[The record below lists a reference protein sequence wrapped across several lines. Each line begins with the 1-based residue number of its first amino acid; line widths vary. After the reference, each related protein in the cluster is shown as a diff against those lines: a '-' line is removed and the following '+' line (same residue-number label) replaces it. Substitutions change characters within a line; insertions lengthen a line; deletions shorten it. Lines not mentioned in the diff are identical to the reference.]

1 MTLDLKNLFN
11 YSDQTIPDYITQDNS
26 EGNDIT
32 DETATLGRVLFYDKK
47 LSSDNTIACASCH
60 EQKYAFGDTSWLST
74 GVNGTTTRHS
84 MRLVNSRFS
93 EEKRFFWDERAD
105 NLEMQTTMP
114 IRDHIEM
121 GYSGTEGDPTFQD
134 LLDKLDTVS
143 YYNDLFYLA
152 YGDTTITELK
162 MQKALAQFIRS
173 IQSFDSP
180 YDEGRSQVGNDLQPF
195 QNYSNQ
201 ENLGKTLFMTQPVF
215 DNTGTRTSGGFGCAS
230 CHRPPEFDIDPNTKS
245 NGILFTAMNT
255 TAAGGIDTVVFR
267 SPSIRDLVNPDGEL
281 NGRLMHTGNFINLNQ
296 ILNHYDGIN
305 LFPKAPGVG
314 VVIDERLVP
323 NGNPQNLNMTRQERT
338 QIVSFLETLT
348 GKDLYTNSKWS
359 SPFDE
364 NGSLTVLNST
374 LNVAEPTQTIKVN
387 IFPNPTSDKLVVE
400 GDIQKGTIEIIDI
413 QGRVRLE
420 EKTKGPRANLSI
432 ATLENGSYTI
442 RLKKPDGQVYVSQK
456 IVKY

>member
-1 MTLDLKNLFN
+1 
-11 YSDQTIPDYITQDNS
+11 
-26 EGNDIT
+26 
-32 DETATLGRVLFYDKK
+32 
-47 LSSDNTIACASCH
+47 
-60 EQKYAFGDTSWLST
+60 
-74 GVNGTTTRHS
+74 

-93 EEKRFFWDERAD
+93 EEKQFFWDERAD
-105 NLEMQTTMP
+105 NLEVQTTMP
-114 IRDHIEM
+114 IKDHVEM

-180 YDEGRSQVGNDLQPF
+180 YDEGRDQVGNDLQPF
-195 QNYSNQ
+195 QNYCNQ

-215 DNTGTRTSGGFGCAS
+215 DNNGTRTSGGFGCAS
-230 CHRPPEFDIDPNTKS
+230 CHRPPEFDMDPNTKS

-323 NGNPQNLNMTRQERT
+323 NGKPQNLNMTRQERT

-348 GKDLYTNSKWS
+348 GKDMYTNSKWS

-364 NGSLTVLNST
+364 NGSITILNST
-374 LNVAEPTQTIKVN
+374 FNVAEVAQTINVN
-387 IFPNPTSDKLVVE
+387 IFPNPASDHLVIE
-400 GDIQKGTIEIIDI
+400 GDIQKGILEILDIE
-413 QGRVRLE
+413 GRVVLMK
-420 EKTKGPRANLSI
+420 KTMLPRSLIFLTS
-432 ATLENGSYTI
+432 LENGNYFV
-442 RLKKPDGQVYVSQK
+442 RLKNSRGNIYAVQK
-456 IVKY
+456 IVKN

>member
-1 MTLDLKNLFN
+1 
-11 YSDQTIPDYITQDNS
+11 
-26 EGNDIT
+26 
-32 DETATLGRVLFYDKK
+32 
-47 LSSDNTIACASCH
+47 
-60 EQKYAFGDTSWLST
+60 
-74 GVNGTTTRHS
+74 

-93 EEKRFFWDERAD
+93 EEKQFFWDERAD
-105 NLEMQTTMP
+105 NPEVQTTMP
-114 IRDHIEM
+114 IKDHVEM

-180 YDEGRSQVGNDLQPF
+180 YDEGRDQVGNDLQPF
-195 QNYSNQ
+195 QNYCNQ

-215 DNTGTRTSGGFGCAS
+215 DNNGTRTSGGFGCAS
-230 CHRPPEFDIDPNTKS
+230 CHRPPEFDMDPNTKS

-323 NGNPQNLNMTRQERT
+323 NGKPQNLNMTRQERT

-348 GKDLYTNSKWS
+348 GKDMYTNSKWS

-364 NGSLTVLNST
+364 NGSITILNST
-374 LNVAEPTQTIKVN
+374 FNVAEVAQTINVN
-387 IFPNPTSDKLVVE
+387 IFPNPASDHLVIE
-400 GDIQKGTIEIIDI
+400 GDIQKGILEILDIE
-413 QGRVRLE
+413 GRVVLMK
-420 EKTKGPRANLSI
+420 KTMLPRSLIFLTS
-432 ATLENGSYTI
+432 LENGNYFV
-442 RLKKPDGQVYVSQK
+442 RLKNSRGNIYAVQK
-456 IVKY
+456 IVKN

>member
-1 MTLDLKNLFN
+1 
-11 YSDQTIPDYITQDNS
+11 
-26 EGNDIT
+26 
-32 DETATLGRVLFYDKK
+32 
-47 LSSDNTIACASCH
+47 
-60 EQKYAFGDTSWLST
+60 
-74 GVNGTTTRHS
+74 

-93 EEKRFFWDERAD
+93 EEKQFFWDERAD
-105 NLEMQTTMP
+105 NPEVQTTMP
-114 IRDHIEM
+114 IKDHVEM

-180 YDEGRSQVGNDLQPF
+180 YDEGRDQVGNDLQPF
-195 QNYSNQ
+195 QNYCNQ

-215 DNTGTRTSGGFGCAS
+215 DNNGTRTSGGFGCAS

-323 NGNPQNLNMTRQERT
+323 NGKPQNLNMTRQERT

-348 GKDLYTNSKWS
+348 GKDMYTNSKWS

-364 NGSLTVLNST
+364 NGSITILNST
-374 LNVAEPTQTIKVN
+374 FNVAEVAQTINVN
-387 IFPNPTSDKLVVE
+387 IFPNPASDHLVIE
-400 GDIQKGTIEIIDI
+400 GDIQKGILEILDIE
-413 QGRVRLE
+413 GRVVLMK
-420 EKTKGPRANLSI
+420 KTMLPRSLIFLTS
-432 ATLENGSYTI
+432 LENGNYFV
-442 RLKKPDGQVYVSQK
+442 RLKNSRGNIYAVQK
-456 IVKY
+456 IVKN

>member
-1 MTLDLKNLFN
+1 
-11 YSDQTIPDYITQDNS
+11 
-26 EGNDIT
+26 
-32 DETATLGRVLFYDKK
+32 
-47 LSSDNTIACASCH
+47 
-60 EQKYAFGDTSWLST
+60 
-74 GVNGTTTRHS
+74 

-93 EEKRFFWDERAD
+93 EEKQFFWDERAD
-105 NLEMQTTMP
+105 NLEVQTTMP
-114 IRDHIEM
+114 IKDHVEM

-162 MQKALAQFIRS
+162 MQNALAQFIRS

-180 YDEGRSQVGNDLQPF
+180 YDEGRDQVGNDLQPF
-195 QNYSNQ
+195 QNYCNQ

-215 DNTGTRTSGGFGCAS
+215 DNNGTRTSGGFGCAS
-230 CHRPPEFDIDPNTKS
+230 CHRPPEFDMDPNTKS

-323 NGNPQNLNMTRQERT
+323 NGKPQNLNMTRQERT

-348 GKDLYTNSKWS
+348 GKDMYTNSKWS

-364 NGSLTVLNST
+364 NGSITILNST
-374 LNVAEPTQTIKVN
+374 FNVAEVAQTINVN
-387 IFPNPTSDKLVVE
+387 IFPNPASDHLVIE
-400 GDIQKGTIEIIDI
+400 GDIQKGILEILDIE
-413 QGRVRLE
+413 GRVVLMK
-420 EKTKGPRANLSI
+420 KTMLPRSLIFLTS
-432 ATLENGSYTI
+432 LENGNYFV
-442 RLKKPDGQVYVSQK
+442 RLKNSRGNIYAVQK
-456 IVKY
+456 IVKN

>member
-1 MTLDLKNLFN
+1 M
-11 YSDQTIPDYITQDNS
+11 
-26 EGNDIT
+26 
-32 DETATLGRVLFYDKK
+32 LFYDKK

-93 EEKRFFWDERAD
+93 EEKQFFWDERAD
-105 NLEMQTTMP
+105 NPEVQTTMP
-114 IRDHIEM
+114 IKDHVEM

-180 YDEGRSQVGNDLQPF
+180 YDEGRDQVGNDLQPF
-195 QNYSNQ
+195 QNYCNQ

-215 DNTGTRTSGGFGCAS
+215 DNNGTRTSGGFGCAS
-230 CHRPPEFDIDPNTKS
+230 CHRPPEFDMDPNTKS

-323 NGNPQNLNMTRQERT
+323 NGKPQNLNMTRQERT

-348 GKDLYTNSKWS
+348 GKDMYTNSKWS

-364 NGSLTVLNST
+364 NGSITILNST
-374 LNVAEPTQTIKVN
+374 FNVAEVAQTINVN
-387 IFPNPTSDKLVVE
+387 IFPNPASDHLVIE
-400 GDIQKGTIEIIDI
+400 GDIQKGILEILDIE
-413 QGRVRLE
+413 GRVVLMK
-420 EKTKGPRANLSI
+420 KTMLPRSLIFLTS
-432 ATLENGSYTI
+432 LENGNYFV
-442 RLKKPDGQVYVSQK
+442 RLKNSRGNIYAVQK
-456 IVKY
+456 IVKN